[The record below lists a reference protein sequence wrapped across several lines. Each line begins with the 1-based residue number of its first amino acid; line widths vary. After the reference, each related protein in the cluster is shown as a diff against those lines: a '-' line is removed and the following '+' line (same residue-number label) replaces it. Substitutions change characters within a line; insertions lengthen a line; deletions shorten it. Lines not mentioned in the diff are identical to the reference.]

1 MPSRYTY
8 SRIVTNDVDYY
19 EPLRNKRGVKKIVQ
33 QATPILK
40 QPTAIQRTQMNTT
53 RHIWKYGDRLYKLAD
68 KYYGDSRYWWVIA
81 WWNSFPTEASITL
94 GTPLSI
100 PLNLEQALIVLEV

>member
-1 MPSRYTY
+1 
-8 SRIVTNDVDYY
+8 
-19 EPLRNKRGVKKIVQ
+19 
-33 QATPILK
+33 
-40 QPTAIQRTQMNTT
+40 MNTT
-53 RHIWKYGDRLYKLAD
+53 LHIWKYGDRLYKLAN

-94 GTPLSI
+94 GTPLRI